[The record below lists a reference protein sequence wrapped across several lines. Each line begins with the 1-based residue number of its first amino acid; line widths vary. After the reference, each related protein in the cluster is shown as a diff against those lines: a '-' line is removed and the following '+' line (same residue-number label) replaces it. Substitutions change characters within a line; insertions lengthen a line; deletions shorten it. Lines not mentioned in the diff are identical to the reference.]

1 MDKMSKT
8 NVDKLFTNRKQQD
21 HEWKRFPAVR
31 MVLFVFRVFY
41 AWPEKGMDPSEQFRY
56 RVKGIAFRWI
66 VIYLSVA
73 AQAAY
78 ICTIEKRQDL
88 IDGLFVLSTQLVLI
102 LKIEFLYKNIS
113 KIQHL
118 FYQLDAEL
126 YASRNAEEDVPLA
139 NARKKTS
146 ICGMLYFM
154 FSDGLITYWLFYA
167 LTINGLIVPSWY
179 PFDYTASYAVYL
191 VTLLFQVIC
200 MLWNAAFNISWDS
213 LVYILLSLA
222 NAQLQ
227 RLQIQL
233 LKIGHNKRLDPEE
246 GLQVKSKLIAVKPA
260 PNQSGRNDHLSP
272 VQVESA
278 EDVYN
283 DLLRCVIFHQKLI
296 KFVHQVLELFGG
308 IIVVQLFCSVFI
320 ICIAE
325 FHLLTEVDTV
335 GELLCGLPYLI
346 CMLLQVYQYCFHG
359 NEISYTSQKV
369 HQATAFV
376 NYPDMNIKTR
386 KLLILFQQRTAV
398 GIPCYAKNIFKIELS
413 NATFVAIIKS
423 SYSFLAVLRTMI
435 D

>member
-1 MDKMSKT
+1 MDTFSTSKP
-8 NVDKLFTNRKQQD
+8 NVEKLFTNRKRQD

-41 AWPEKGMDPSEQFRY
+41 VWPQKRMDPSEQFRY
-56 RVKGIAFRWI
+56 RLKGVAFRCT

-78 ICTIEKRQDL
+78 IFTIEKRQDL

-113 KIQHL
+113 KIQDL

-126 YASRNAEEDVPLA
+126 YVSRNAEEDLPLA
-139 NARKKTS
+139 KARKKTS
-146 ICGMLYFM
+146 IFGMLYFM

-179 PFDYTASYAVYL
+179 PFDYTSSYAVYL
-191 VTLLFQVIC
+191 VILIFQTVC

-233 LKIGHNKRLDPEE
+233 VKVRFQAKLKMIT
-246 GLQVKSKLIAVKPA
+246 VKPV
-260 PNQSGRNDHLSP
+260 QSQPGRKDLLSS
-272 VQVESA
+272 VQVDQKSA

-283 DLLRCVIFHQKLI
+283 DLLQCIIFHQKLI

-308 IIVVQLFCSVFI
+308 IIVVQLFSSVFI

-325 FHLLTEVDTV
+325 FHLLTEVNTL
-335 GELLCGLPYLI
+335 GELLRGLPYLI

-359 NEISYTSQKV
+359 NEISYTAQKV

-413 NATFVAIIKS
+413 NATFVAIIRS

-435 D
+435 N